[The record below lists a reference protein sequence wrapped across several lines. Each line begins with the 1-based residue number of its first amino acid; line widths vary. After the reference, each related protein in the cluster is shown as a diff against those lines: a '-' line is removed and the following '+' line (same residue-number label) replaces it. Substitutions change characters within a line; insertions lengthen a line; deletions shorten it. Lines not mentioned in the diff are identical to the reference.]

1 MAQHPNIP
9 HETYDDETFTGR
21 GYALGRVVSQ
31 IFHPILLNIASFLIV
46 GYASL
51 STHASGLRWA
61 GICILALILPP
72 TGFYYLR
79 LRQGAYSDED
89 VSVREQRNELYLF
102 GFIWVL
108 IATAGLG
115 LMGAPRPFLSLM
127 ICALAL
133 GVIGGV
139 VNLFWKI
146 SAHATAVAS
155 TATIALL
162 YWPPLGIVL
171 WTCAL
176 LVGWARVR
184 TNNHTP
190 MQVLAGF
197 VSAAAVIGVVFELV
211 GSRG

>member
-1 MAQHPNIP
+1 MAHRSNIP
-9 HETYDDETFTGR
+9 QEAYDNEPYGR
-21 GYALGRVVSQ
+21 GYALGRVISQ

-72 TGFYYLR
+72 TAFYYLR
-79 LRQGAYSDED
+79 LRQGVYSDED
-89 VSVREQRNELYLF
+89 ISVREQRNELYMF

-115 LMGAPRPFLSLM
+115 LAGAPRPYLALM
-127 ICALAL
+127 ISAMAL

-146 SAHATAVAS
+146 SAHGTAIAATATV
-155 TATIALL
+155 ALL
-162 YWPPLGIVL
+162 YWRPLGVVL
-171 WTCAL
+171 WACAVL
-176 LVGWARVR
+176 LGWARVR
-184 TNNHTP
+184 THNHTP

-197 VSAAAVIGVVFELV
+197 ISATAVILVVFELI
-211 GSRG
+211 GA